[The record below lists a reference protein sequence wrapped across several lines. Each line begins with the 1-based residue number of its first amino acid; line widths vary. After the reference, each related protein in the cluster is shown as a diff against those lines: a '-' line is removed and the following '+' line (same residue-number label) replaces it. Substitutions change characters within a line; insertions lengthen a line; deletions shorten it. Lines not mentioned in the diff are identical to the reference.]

1 MSAKGYVVRG
11 RWRGQRDVYA
21 YWWELIGDVQWVS
34 ERDCVP
40 HDGRLLF
47 ASVGDA
53 VNAVSKSSHLTDVR
67 IFEVAEDGTETPL
80 STHEEALTEIGR
92 LRAELAQTEEALHTA
107 TDDALRLN
115 AEVVR
120 QRLQKAAS
128 HEAWTRYVTAAI
140 EDRDAQF
147 AEEQEMA
154 GAEEW
159 RARTQK
165 NLAIATAALRD
176 LGVDVNT
183 LLSAKTRPT

>member
-11 RWRGQRDVYA
+11 RGRGQRDVYA
-21 YWWELIGDVQWVS
+21 YWELIGDVQWVS

-47 ASVGDA
+47 ASIGDA
-53 VNAVSKSSHLTDVR
+53 VNAVSRSSHLTDVR

-80 STHEEALTEIGR
+80 STHEEALTEIGQ
-92 LRAELAQTEEALHTA
+92 LRAELAQTEKAWHTA
-107 TDDALRLN
+107 VDDALRLN
-115 AEVVR
+115 AVVVR

-128 HEAWTRYVTAAI
+128 HEAWARYVTAAI

-154 GAEEW
+154 DAEAW

-183 LLSAKTRPT
+183 LLNAKTRTT

>member
-1 MSAKGYVVRG
+1 MSARGYVVRG
-11 RWRGQRDVYA
+11 RWHGQRDVYA

-53 VNAVSKSSHLTDVR
+53 VNAVSRSSHLTDVR

-80 STHEEALTEIGR
+80 STHEEALTEIGQ
-92 LRAELAQTEEALHTA
+92 LRAELAQTEKAWHTA
-107 TDDALRLN
+107 VDDALRLN

-128 HEAWTRYVTAAI
+128 HEAWARYVTAAI

-147 AEEQEMA
+147 AEEQEQP
-154 GAEEW
+154 GAEDW

-176 LGVDVNT
+176 LGVDVDA
-183 LLSAKTRPT
+183 LLNAKPRTT